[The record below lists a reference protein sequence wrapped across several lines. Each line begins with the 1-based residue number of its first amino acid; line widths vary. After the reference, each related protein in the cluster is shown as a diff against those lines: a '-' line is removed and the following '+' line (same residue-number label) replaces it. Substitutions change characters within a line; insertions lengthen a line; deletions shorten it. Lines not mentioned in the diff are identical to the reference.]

1 MRYSVSLLLAILMM
15 LIVLGCSSQNSN
27 PVVTPSGNPDN
38 SENLFERDLSTGNQ
52 TNQPYWSDTIFFEG
66 EYWLGRRNENGS
78 VSRAF
83 GKGVKLNMSD
93 EEIIDSHPEI
103 FKVPSSTLVKVE
115 EYTQDRIRYVFY
127 RQQINGIEVKDSRVE
142 LRYARNGNL
151 MLIGADVFPELT
163 MDTNTSISESD
174 AAGIATR
181 DCGNQAKVQGLV
193 IEKRENSE
201 FHLVW
206 WVITPETK
214 YHIDAHSGTILEW
227 QPTVLDNH
235 EWETTASMYEY
246 TPSTPVMTFPYP
258 NQLNQVDIPDQ
269 GIIDFYA
276 DRSGYVNIQVENE
289 SLAVNSFMHSPWVNL
304 IPCDGVYPQ
313 GQIAWESANDQGN
326 TILFD
331 DTNSHMGERMVG
343 YWANISHDYIK
354 DIDPTYT
361 GMDFPLDSR
370 ADCCCTCNA
379 FANIEEYYMISMYSA
394 SGGCV
399 ATSEVA
405 DVIVHEYGHIYVQT
419 QYTLGTP
426 SYSIHEAFAD
436 YLANTVTNYP
446 EIGRDITGPGTMFR
460 SSVNSV
466 MWDNNECWG
475 ESHCE
480 GNILAGALWEIRSQ
494 LGADYVDYLQHQARF
509 AQTNSFEGFIVDFY
523 MIDDDDDNVLNG
535 TPNMDVFEAAF
546 WDNHHLPIPQSPDIP
561 TSGVTI
567 DIVPSQFPL
576 EMDRT
581 KINNNLWYTL
591 KIKNLDNEVKTF
603 DAWTMVETPWATKYG
618 PMIPAST
625 KIRGP
630 FVLTLQPYGEFSIP
644 IRHAI
649 PPGLPVGTY
658 RYHAR
663 IGDFVDNDNDILLD
677 DGWIDFELY

>member
-1 MRYSVSLLLAILMM
+1 MRYYVSLFIAILML
-15 LIVLGCSSQNSN
+15 LIVSSCSSQSSN
-27 PVVTPSGNPDN
+27 PVVTPSGDPDN
-38 SENLFERDLSTGNQ
+38 SENYFERGLSAGNTTSQ
-52 TNQPYWSDTIFFEG
+52 SYWSDTIFFEG
-66 EYWLGRRNENGS
+66 EYWIGRRNENGS

-83 GKGVKLNMSD
+83 GKGVKLSLTD

-115 EYTQDRIRYVFY
+115 DYTHDQIRYVFY
-127 RQQINGIEVKDSRVE
+127 RQQINGIEVIDSRVE

-151 MLIGADVFPELT
+151 MLVGADVFPGLT
-163 MDTNTSISESD
+163 IDTNAQVSESEALAKAMHD
-174 AAGIATR
+174 S
-181 DCGNQAKVQGLV
+181 GNQAKVQGLV
-193 IEKRENSE
+193 IEKRDNSD

-214 YHIDAHSGTILEW
+214 YHIDAISGRILEW
-227 QPTVLDNH
+227 QSTVLDNH
-235 EWETTASMYEY
+235 EWETTASMYEF
-246 TPSTPVMTFPYP
+246 TPSTPVITFQYP

-269 GIIDFYA
+269 GIVNFYA
-276 DRSGYVNIQVENE
+276 DRSGYVNVDAENE
-289 SLAVNSFMHSPWVNL
+289 TLAVNSFMHSQWVNL
-304 IPCDGVYPQ
+304 IPCDDVYPQ
-313 GQIAWESANDQGN
+313 GQIAWESANDQPN

-331 DTNSHMGERMVG
+331 DSNSHMGERMVG
-343 YWANISHDYIK
+343 YWANTAHDYIK
-354 DIDPTYT
+354 NIDPTFT

-379 FANIEEYYMISMYSA
+379 FANIEEYYMISMYSP

-466 MWDNNECWG
+466 MWDDNQCWG

-480 GNILAGALWEIRSQ
+480 GNILAGALWEVRSN
-494 LGADYVDYLQHQARF
+494 LGAGYTDYLTHQARY
-509 AQTNSFEGFIVDFY
+509 AQSPTFEGIVVDIY

-535 TPNMDVFEAAF
+535 TPSMIVFEEAF
-546 WDNHHLPIPQSPDIP
+546 WDSHHFPIPESPDIP
-561 TSGVTI
+561 TSGVVI
-567 DIVPSQFPL
+567 DIVPLEFPL

-581 KINNNLWYTL
+581 KIDNNFWFTL
-591 KIKNLDNEVKTF
+591 TIKNLDDEVKTF
-603 DAWTMVETPWATKYG
+603 GAWTMVETPWSQLYG
-618 PMIPAST
+618 PMVPASS
-625 KIRGP
+625 KIRNP
-630 FVLTLQPYGEFSIP
+630 FVFTMQPYGEISLP
-644 IRHAI
+644 IRQAI
-649 PPGLPVGTY
+649 PAGLPAGTY

-663 IGDFVDNDNDILLD
+663 IGEFVDNVNDILID
-677 DGWIDFELY
+677 EGWIDFVLY